1 MFGGFPTIEV
11 AYLAMNTLGLTMEVL
26 TSEKSVSQNVGYDCL
41 LLPRTARLSVKLSVR
56 VPGISQCHTS
66 LMHSLMVGYICPAD
80 GQGMRWESDIEK
92 GK

>member
-1 MFGGFPTIEV
+1 M
-11 AYLAMNTLGLTMEVL
+11 
-26 TSEKSVSQNVGYDCL
+26 GYDCL
-41 LLPRTARLSVKLSVR
+41 LLPRTARLSIKLGVR

-80 GQGMRWESDIEK
+80 VQGMGWESEIEG